1 VSEPLIVLD
10 RVTIQRAGRDVFRDF
25 SWTLRKG
32 ETWAIT
38 GPVGSG
44 KTTLA
49 ETILGKHF
57 ARSGSIEWPM
67 LKDRPGAYPS
77 AVIRHVAFQENSRLF
92 SYVGH
97 YYQQRFEFADED
109 EPLSLMQF
117 LRTGSD
123 ASEEDARTA
132 ARQLGIESR
141 LPLSFIKL
149 SNGQTRRAR
158 IARALLAKPELLI
171 LDDPF
176 LGVDAAGRIEI
187 ASLLGDL
194 VKHGLRLILIC
205 SPDAVPNWVT
215 NRLELGSCIEA
226 IPTLTL
232 TEAELSQLLSGEV
245 TVQALVARRGYSA
258 RANAEI

>member
-1 VSEPLIVLD
+1 MSQPLVVLD
-10 RVTIQRAGRDVFRDF
+10 RVTIQRAGRDVLRDF
-25 SWTLRKG
+25 SWSLREG
-32 ETWAIT
+32 ERWAVT

-44 KTTLA
+44 KTTFA

-67 LKDRPGAYPS
+67 LKNRPGAYPS

-123 ASEEDARTA
+123 ASEDDARIA

-187 ASLLGDL
+187 AALLGEL
-194 VKHGLRLILIC
+194 VKKGLRLILIC
-205 SPDAVPNWVT
+205 SPDVVPNWVT
-215 NRLELGSCIEA
+215 HRLELGVSHEEP
-226 IPTLTL
+226 PTLML
-232 TEAELSQLLSGEV
+232 TAEDLSRLESGAKSL
-245 TVQALVARRGYSA
+245 QDLVDRG
-258 RANAEI
+258 